1 MGKHILI
8 ICWTLVYSHIIFG
21 QSHGLGFSSHET
33 VREKRTS
40 LHLTPGG
47 PICLRGQT
55 DLSFDLEF
63 KPNMETYFGYIVR
76 VITTD
81 HQNIDL
87 VYNQRLGAFNCV
99 IGEKVTGEFRID
111 TLQLYR
117 SWNNIRIRFDQKA
130 GEAVFFSRDTPVCRG
145 KLAIPENTCAH
156 IYFGATNFEG
166 HQTLDLP
173 PMNIKD
179 VRIAQNGG
187 LQHFFP
193 LSESHGAAAHDT
205 EGKDTAAV
213 RNPVWLK
220 PKHQNWAHVRTIQ
233 TAGTPGIAF
242 DQQKEV
248 LYIITADSTFRL
260 TFRDMQLR
268 GDALASGHTL
278 LPAGTQSVYDPLR
291 QQLYNVL
298 IDEKKV
304 RTYDTAA
311 KRWDNAFTYTE
322 LTEYWQANKFV
333 SHTDTSL
340 YILGGYGQLRYKN
353 LVQRYHF
360 PTQTWEKLAV
370 KGDHFMPRYLAALG
384 LNVTGDTAF
393 ILGGYGSNTGDQSV
407 NPKYNY
413 ELNAYSVRD
422 RTFSTIW
429 RLPEPARQFC
439 FANSLVIDTAT
450 RDYYTLIYPTD
461 KTNSSLQLIKG
472 SLEGPEYQ
480 LMGDSIP
487 YSFYDIRSFADLF
500 FCPVSKKMVAVTMY
514 NFKENTCEIKV
525 YTLDFP
531 PNPFVQAAAVSGKS
545 FGGWWFV
552 LPGILLF
559 ALVSLA
565 LAGRKRRKKTAP
577 AVITETATHAP
588 HSEPV
593 QEEPERSAVFLFGQ
607 FEAFDKEGNDITK
620 LFTPLLKEL
629 FLLVL
634 IHTYKD
640 GKGISSEQLF
650 DILWN
655 DKPQKDA
662 RNNYSVNIVKLKA
675 ILEKAGEWHIGKESG
690 KWKLEVLN
698 HSVKLDYAHFAQLCA
713 QKNASSRPF
722 IQELLTVV
730 NRGAFL
736 KTVQYEWLDDIKSDI
751 SGQVI
756 DLFLQY
762 ISTADLHAEAELV
775 LRLTHAI
782 FLFDALNEEALSYR
796 CRSLVILGRHGI
808 AQEAYQKFAKEYKES
823 YGQEFGRS
831 FKEITHQG

>member
-1 MGKHILI
+1 MGKHLFF

-21 QSHGLGFSSHET
+21 QSHGLGFSSHE
-33 VREKRTS
+33 VVPEKRTS

-47 PICLRGQT
+47 PVCLREQT

-63 KPNMETYFGYIVR
+63 RPNMETYFGYIVR

-87 VYNQRLGAFNCV
+87 VYNQRLGVFHCV

-117 SWNNIRIRFDQKA
+117 GWNNIRISFDPKA
-130 GEAVFFSRDTPVCRG
+130 GEAVFYNKNNPVCRG
-145 KLAIPENTCAH
+145 KLAIRENTCAH

-179 VRIAQNGG
+179 VRIVQNGG
-187 LQHFFP
+187 LEHFFP
-193 LSESHGAAAHDT
+193 LSESQGASADDT

-220 PKHQNWAHVRTIQ
+220 PKHQNWAHTHTIE
-233 TAGTPGIAF
+233 TAGTPSIAF

-260 TFRDMQLR
+260 TFRDMQVR
-268 GDALASGHTL
+268 GDALSSGHTL
-278 LPAGTQSVYDPLR
+278 LPDGNQSIYDPVRR
-291 QQLYNVL
+291 QIYNVL

-304 RTYDTAA
+304 RRYDTAA
-311 KRWDNAFTYTE
+311 RRWNDQFTYTE

-333 SHTDTSL
+333 SQLDTSL

-360 PTQTWEKLAV
+360 PTQTWETVPV
-370 KGDHFMPRYLAALG
+370 KGEHFMPRYLAALG
-384 LNVTGDTAF
+384 LNAGGDTAF

-422 RTFSTIW
+422 RTFRTVW
-429 RLPEPARQFC
+429 KFPEPARQFC
-439 FANSLVIDTAT
+439 FANSLVIDTAS
-450 RDYYTLIYPTD
+450 RDFYTLIYPTD
-461 KTNSSLQLIKG
+461 KFNSSLQLIKG
-472 SLEGPEYQ
+472 SLSAPEYQ

-487 YSFYDIRSFADLF
+487 YSFYDIRSFADLYY
-500 FCPVSKKMVAVTMY
+500 CPVSKKLVAVTLY
-514 NFKENTCEIKV
+514 NAKENTCQIRV

-531 PNPFVQAAAVSGKS
+531 PNALVPAAAALKKG
-545 FGGWWFV
+545 FGAWWAV
-552 LPGILLF
+552 LPGLLLI
-559 ALVSLA
+559 AMLLVR
-565 LAGRKRRKKTAP
+565 RKRRGKAAQVPPTGGQAP
-577 AVITETATHAP
+577 VP
-588 HSEPV
+588 LPEPV

-607 FEAFDKEGNDITK
+607 FEAFDREGNDITK

-675 ILEKAGEWHIGKESG
+675 ILEKAGEWHMGKESG

-698 HSVKLDYAHFAQLCA
+698 HSVKVDYAYFAQLCA
-713 QKNASSRPF
+713 QKNAASRPF
-722 IQELLTVV
+722 IQELLAVV

-782 FLFDALNEEALSYR
+782 FLFDALNEEALAYR
-796 CRSLVILGRHGI
+796 CRSLILLGRHGI

-831 FKEITHQG
+831 FKEISQQG

>member
-1 MGKHILI
+1 MGKYIFF

-21 QSHGLGFSSHET
+21 QSHGLGFSSHE
-33 VREKRTS
+33 VVPEKRTS
-40 LHLTPGG
+40 LHLTPKG
-47 PICLRGQT
+47 PVCLREQT
-55 DLSFDLEF
+55 ELSFDLEF
-63 KPNMETYFGYIVR
+63 RPNMETYFGYIVR

-87 VYNQRLGAFNCV
+87 VYNQRLGVFHCV

-117 SWNNIRIRFDQKA
+117 GWNNIRIGFDPKA
-130 GEAVFFSRDTPVCRG
+130 GEAVFYNKNTPVCRG
-145 KLAIPENTCAH
+145 KLAIRDNTCAH

-179 VRIAQNGG
+179 VRITQNGSPE
-187 LQHFFP
+187 HFYP
-193 LSESHGAAAHDT
+193 LSESQGTAAEDT
-205 EGKDTAAV
+205 EGKNNASV

-220 PKHQNWAHVRTIQ
+220 PKHQNWAHTHTIE
-233 TAGTPGIAF
+233 TAGTPSIAF
-242 DQQKEV
+242 NQQKEI

-260 TFRDMQLR
+260 TFRDMQVR
-268 GDALASGHTL
+268 GDALSSGHTL
-278 LPAGTQSVYDPLR
+278 LPDGNQSIYDPVR
-291 QQLYNVL
+291 GQIYNVL

-304 RTYDTAA
+304 RRYDTVA
-311 KRWDNAFTYTE
+311 KRWDDSFTYTE
-322 LTEYWQANKFV
+322 LTEYWQANKFI
-333 SHTDTSL
+333 SQQDTSL

-360 PTQTWEKLAV
+360 PTQTWETVPV

-384 LNVTGDTAF
+384 LNAEGDTAF

-422 RTFSTIW
+422 RTFRTIW
-429 RLPEPARQFC
+429 RFPEPARQFC

-450 RDYYTLIYPTD
+450 RDFYTLIYPTD
-461 KTNSSLQLIKG
+461 KFNSSLQLIKG
-472 SLEGPEYQ
+472 SLSAPAYQ

-487 YSFYDIRSFADLF
+487 YSFYDIRSFADLYY
-500 FCPVSKKMVAVTMY
+500 CPVSKKLVAVTLY
-514 NFKENTCEIKV
+514 NAKESTCQVKV

-531 PNPFVQAAAVSGKS
+531 PNALVPAKTAGKKS
-545 FGGWWFV
+545 PGIWWAI
-552 LPGILLF
+552 LPGLLLII
-559 ALVSLA
+559 ALLA
-565 LAGRKRRKKTAP
+565 RRKRRSGAAP
-577 AVITETATHAP
+577 VAANAMPVATP
-588 HSEPV
+588 LSEPV
-593 QEEPERSAVFLFGQ
+593 PEEPERSAVFLFGQ

-698 HSVKLDYAHFAQLCA
+698 QSVKVDYAHFAQLCA
-713 QKNASSRPF
+713 QKNPASRPF
-722 IQELLTVV
+722 IQELLAVV

>member
-1 MGKHILI
+1 MGKYIFC
-8 ICWTLVYSHIIFG
+8 ICWALVYSHIIFG
-21 QSHGLGFSSHET
+21 QSHGLGFSSHE
-33 VREKRTS
+33 VVPEKRTS
-40 LHLTPGG
+40 LHLTPGA
-47 PICLRGQT
+47 PVCLRGQT
-55 DLSFDLEF
+55 DLGFDLEF
-63 KPNMETYFGYIVR
+63 RPNMETYFGYVVR

-87 VYNQRLGAFNCV
+87 VYNQRLGVFHCV

-111 TLQLYR
+111 TLRLYR
-117 SWNNIRIRFDQKA
+117 GWNPVRIRFDEKA
-130 GEAVFFSRDTPVCRG
+130 GEVVFYHRDKPVCRG
-145 KLAIPENTCAH
+145 RLAIRENTCAH

-179 VRIAQNGG
+179 VRITENGE
-187 LQHFFP
+187 LKHFFP
-193 LSESHGAAAHDT
+193 LSESQGAAADDT
-205 EGKDTAAV
+205 ESRDTAAV

-220 PKHQNWAHVRTIQ
+220 PRHQNWALVKTVE
-233 TAGTPGIAF
+233 TAGTPSIAF

-268 GDALASGHTL
+268 GEALAQGHTL
-278 LPAGTQSVYDPLR
+278 LPAGNQSIYDPVR
-291 QQLYNVL
+291 QRIYNVL

-304 RTYDTAA
+304 RTYDTLA
-311 KRWDNAFTYTE
+311 RQWDDTFTHTE

-333 SHTDTSL
+333 SQPDTSL

-360 PTQTWEKLAV
+360 SRDTWETVPV
-370 KGDHFMPRYLAALG
+370 KGDHFMPRYMAALG
-384 LNVTGDTAF
+384 LNAAGDTAF

-413 ELNAYSVRD
+413 ELNAYSIRD
-422 RTFSTIW
+422 RSFRTVW
-429 RLPEPARQFC
+429 RFPEPARQFC

-450 RDYYTLIYPTD
+450 REYYTLIYPTD
-461 KTNSSLQLIKG
+461 KFNSSLQLIKG
-472 SLEGPEYQ
+472 SLASPGYQ

-500 FCPVSKKMVAVTMY
+500 YCPVSKKLVAVTLY
-514 NFKENTCEIKV
+514 NSKENTCQVKV
-525 YTLDFP
+525 HTLDFP
-531 PNPFVQAAAVSGKS
+531 PNALVPAPAPRKTYIAP
-545 FGGWWFV
+545 WWV
-552 LPGILLF
+552 TLPGITLLLF
-559 ALVSLA
+559 ILLA
-565 LAGRKRRKKTAP
+565 LSRRRWQKKQTAKTAEHIP
-577 AVITETATHAP
+577 LAETAP
-588 HSEPV
+588 E
-593 QEEPERSAVFLFGQ
+593 QQPERSAVFLFGQ

-650 DILWN
+650 DILWS

-698 HSVKLDYAHFAQLCA
+698 QSVQVDYARFAQLCS
-713 QKNASSRPF
+713 QKNASSRPY
-722 IQELLTVV
+722 IQELLGIV

-736 KTVQYEWLDDIKSDI
+736 KAVQYEWLDDIKSDI

-782 FLFDALNEEALSYR
+782 FLFDALNEEALAYR
-796 CRSLVILGRHGI
+796 CRSLIILGRHGI

-831 FKEITHQG
+831 FKDISQQG

>member
-1 MGKHILI
+1 
-8 ICWTLVYSHIIFG
+8 
-21 QSHGLGFSSHET
+21 
-33 VREKRTS
+33 
-40 LHLTPGG
+40 
-47 PICLRGQT
+47 
-55 DLSFDLEF
+55 
-63 KPNMETYFGYIVR
+63 METYFGYIVR

-87 VYNQRLGAFNCV
+87 VYNQRLAVFHCV

-117 SWNNIRIRFDQKA
+117 GWNTIRISFDKKA
-130 GEAVFFSRDTPVCRG
+130 GEAVFYSRDKPVCRG
-145 KLAIPENTCAH
+145 KLAIRENTCAH

-179 VRIAQNGG
+179 VRITQDGSLRN
-187 LQHFFP
+187 FYP
-193 LSESHGAAAHDT
+193 LSESQGTSADDT
-205 EGKDTAAV
+205 EEKDTAAV

-220 PKHQNWAHVRTIQ
+220 PRHQNWDRVQTIE
-233 TAGTPGIAF
+233 TAGTPSIAF

-260 TFRDMQLR
+260 TFRDMQVR

-278 LPAGTQSVYDPLR
+278 LPAGNQSVYDPVR
-291 QQLYNVL
+291 QQIYNVL
-298 IDEKKV
+298 VDEKKV
-304 RTYDTAA
+304 RRYDTLAR
-311 KRWDNAFTYTE
+311 RWDNEFTYTE

-333 SHTDTSL
+333 SQLDSSI
-340 YILGGYGQLRYKN
+340 YIMGGYGQLRYKN

-360 PTQTWEKLAV
+360 PTHTWETVPV
-370 KGDHFMPRYLAALG
+370 KGEHFMPRYLAALG
-384 LNVTGDTAF
+384 LNAGGDTAF

-413 ELNAYSVRD
+413 ELNAYSIRD
-422 RTFSTIW
+422 RTFHTIW
-429 RLPEPARQFC
+429 RFPEPARQFC
-439 FANSLVIDTAT
+439 FANSLIIDTAT
-450 RDYYTLIYPTD
+450 REYYTLIYPTD
-461 KTNSSLQLIKG
+461 KFNSSLQLIKG
-472 SLEGPEYQ
+472 SLAEPGYQ

-487 YSFYDIRSFADLF
+487 YSFYDIRSFADLYY
-500 FCPVSKKMVAVTMY
+500 CPVSKKLVAVTLY
-514 NFKENTCEIKV
+514 NAKENTCQIRV
-525 YTLDFP
+525 HTLDFP
-531 PNPFVQAAAVSGKS
+531 PNALVPAATARKKGI
-545 FGGWWFV
+545 GAWWIA
-552 LPGILLF
+552 LPGLLLILII
-559 ALVSLA
+559 LA
-565 LAGRKRRKKTAP
+565 RRKKTKPGKTAGNTP
-577 AVITETATHAP
+577 AFVP
-588 HSEPV
+588 SEPTPG
-593 QEEPERSAVFLFGQ
+593 QQPERSAVFLFGQ

-690 KWKLEVLN
+690 KWKLDVLN
-698 HSVKLDYAHFAQLCA
+698 QSVQVDYAHFTQLCA
-713 QKNASSRPF
+713 QKNVPSRPY
-722 IQELLTVV
+722 IQELLAIV

-762 ISTADLHAEAELV
+762 ISTADLHTEAELV

-796 CRSLVILGRHGI
+796 CRSLIILGRHGI

-831 FKEITHQG
+831 FKEITNQG